1 MKLLILI
8 TCLGINIGVL
18 FLYSL
23 WKHMSWS
30 LDAAHRLNSC
40 LLQTFFVINYFL
52 SIKSYSCFTTFSV
65 TITSMTISIF
75 FLSFVSFSFIPF
87 SSHALGLILTNY
99 NYLQKSYCVLYLL
112 IKYIFCFIFFVK
124 HKAFLSWG
132 YVWTI
137 FQIMKSTIWKNYMI
151 YIETINCRSNDTV

>member
-1 MKLLILI
+1 MPGYQLRRS
-8 TCLGINIGVL
+8 
-18 FLYSL
+18 FFYSL

-30 LDAAHRLNSC
+30 LDAAHIKSVPITEHYLCNS
-40 LLQTFFVINYFL
+40 LGFNIQKHYLVTFFSHHYFHGH
-52 SIKSYSCFTTFSV
+52 FWFSV
-65 TITSMTISIF
+65 LILFHFFFYTLLLTCIRLEFDKLQLFTKIILCFISSDKIH
-75 FLSFVSFSFIPF
+75 FVS
-87 SSHALGLILTNY
+87 
-99 NYLQKSYCVLYLL
+99 
-112 IKYIFCFIFFVK
+112 FFVK